1 MSKARNEL
9 QIKCVEFKNT
19 LYDNPL
25 GDEDFNRRRTAEFI
39 FGKIVL
45 GLNRLDRFLGRVPL
59 ILLEARVRDG
69 RLASRLF
76 WR

>member
-1 MSKARNEL
+1 MSKARNGL
-9 QIKCVEFKNT
+9 QIKCVEFKIT

-25 GDEDFNRRRTAEFI
+25 GDEDLNRRRTAEFI

-45 GLNRLDRFLGRVPL
+45 GLIRLDRVLGRVPL

-69 RLASRLF
+69 RLASRLI

>member
-9 QIKCVEFKNT
+9 QITCVEFKIT

-25 GDEDFNRRRTAEFI
+25 GDEDLNRRRTAEFI

-45 GLNRLDRFLGRVPL
+45 GLIRLDRVLGRVPL

-69 RLASRLF
+69 RLASRLI

>member
-9 QIKCVEFKNT
+9 QVKCVEIKIT

-25 GDEDFNRRRTAEFI
+25 GDEDFNLRRTAEFI

-45 GLNRLDRFLGRVPL
+45 GLIRLDRVLGRVPL

>member
-9 QIKCVEFKNT
+9 QIKYVEIKNT

-25 GDEDFNRRRTAEFI
+25 GDEDFNRRRIAKLI

-45 GLNRLDRFLGRVPL
+45 GLIRLDRFLGRVPL

-69 RLASRLF
+69 RLASRLI